1 VLVMSIATLGMTRIV
16 LVAICP
22 RLRSPST
29 QVTMPDDWLHVPDV
43 AVAETKVTESG
54 RIVF

>member
-1 VLVMSIATLGMTRIV
+1 LGMTRRV

-43 AVAETKVTESG
+43 TVAETKVTESG